1 MHINPIGL
9 IGQQGLRC
17 HVISM
22 SGKSPTKLEATS
34 PKITYTVLTGKLNL
48 KWKNKQNQN
57 WMRKLQN
64 INCSKDNYFKRS
76 KNSWWVCVLLLLYIL
91 NFLMIKML
99 QYKMY
104 PAGELRCPTTALVI
118 SSVSSLSF
126 LFLFLPCPSLSSLLL
141 SLLLFSPFL
150 WETTQNDP
158 QGLKR
163 R

>member
-1 MHINPIGL
+1 MMRVGPSMHINPIGL

-57 WMRKLQN
+57 WMRTLQN

-104 PAGELRCPTTALVI
+104 PAGELRCPTTALVKKSNI
-118 SSVSSLSF
+118 F
-126 LFLFLPCPSLSSLLL
+126 T
-141 SLLLFSPFL
+141 FSYSKNEAKSCRNL
-150 WETTQNDP
+150 
-158 QGLKR
+158 
-163 R
+163 

>member
-1 MHINPIGL
+1 MRVGPSMHINPIGL

-57 WMRKLQN
+57 WMRTLQN

-91 NFLMIKML
+91 NILMIKML

-104 PAGELRCPTTALVI
+104 PAGELRCPTTALV
-118 SSVSSLSF
+118 STGSHSVE
-126 LFLFLPCPSLSSLLL
+126 CP
-141 SLLLFSPFL
+141 PR
-150 WETTQNDP
+150 
-158 QGLKR
+158 KR
-163 R
+163 CQLAKPWHIQVWNWQVATCQVLRSQV

>member
-17 HVISM
+17 HVISL

-57 WMRKLQN
+57 WMRALQN
-64 INCSKDNYFKRS
+64 INCSKDNYLKRS

-118 SSVSSLSF
+118 NPCHCALYMYKIMILQKPLSQF
-126 LFLFLPCPSLSSLLL
+126 PPGFTLILLL
-141 SLLLFSPFL
+141 KCD
-150 WETTQNDP
+150 W
-158 QGLKR
+158 
-163 R
+163 